1 MTKRTPAEILANLKN
16 YDKEIEPCYKM
27 APEEVESLIEI
38 LENTRGWLYKY
49 DGHQD
54 LDTRTYSGVECLC
67 IDRVTGE
74 LFIDKY
80 DVYKGLFWN
89 DKLDKA
95 SKSVP
100 TPEMVKDT
108 ALLWNDRLDKRRYKV
123 LAWRKP

>member
-1 MTKRTPAEILANLKN
+1 MLKRTPAEILANLRN

-38 LENTRGWLYKY
+38 LENTKGWLYKY

-54 LDTRTYSGVECLC
+54 IASTYHDVECLC
-67 IDRVTGE
+67 IDRATGE
-74 LFIDKY
+74 LYIDRY
-80 DVYKGLFWN
+80 DVRCGLFWN

-95 SKSVP
+95 YKSVP
-100 TPEMVKDT
+100 TPDMVRDT